1 MCMVLKEHDK
11 LLMTIHVLGA
21 LMHSRYYTLIVTILI
36 LIVIVT
42 VLVTKFNY
50 YFERS
55 KKENIK
61 GLSF

>member
-36 LIVIVT
+36 LIVIVL
-42 VLVTKFNY
+42 LVTKFNY